1 MMTDEIPMSAS
12 QEGRSRSEETLV
24 LMAARI
30 AQEADADVIVAVTKN
45 GALGRRLAEKPLP
58 VPLVI
63 ATADPDTHAA
73 LLDEGLKPVRLPL
86 RAADRFGQIR
96 HALAVATVM
105 GRVAPGQFALCLLG
119 RAVYPKA
126 GDLLVLSEVTAA
138 GKWPSV
144 TDLLRLTDGIRP
156 NVLEATLTVASKIG
170 RVVRRGSDRIGAIFM
185 LGDSNAV
192 LKGSRQ
198 LVPNPFSGHK
208 EPWRRITNEDL
219 HDALIELAKLDG
231 AFVLRGDGFI
241 RAAAV
246 FLATDMPQA
255 PVELPTGLGAR
266 HLVAATITAHTE
278 ATAVV
283 VSATD
288 GNVRVFAGGSL
299 VLQLDPL
306 VPYGPVSL
314 DDE

>member
-1 MMTDEIPMSAS
+1 MEAV
-12 QEGRSRSEETLV
+12 EEVKGRSDEALV
-24 LMAARI
+24 LMVSRI
-30 AQEADADVIVAVTKN
+30 AKEAAVDVLVAVTEE
-45 GALGRRLAEKPLP
+45 GTLGRLLAEKPLP
-58 VPLVI
+58 APLVI
-63 ATADPDTHAA
+63 ATANPDTYAA
-73 LLDEGLKPVRLPL
+73 LVEHGLEPVRLPL
-86 RAADRFGQIR
+86 HAADRFGQIR
-96 HALAVATVM
+96 HALAVATVL
-105 GRVAPGQFALCLLG
+105 GRVVPGQFALCILG
-119 RAVYPKA
+119 RAVYPGE
-126 GDLLVLSEVTAA
+126 GDLLVLCEVATA

-156 NVLEATLTVASKIG
+156 NALDATLTVASKIG

-192 LKGSRQ
+192 LQGSRQ
-198 LVPNPFSGHK
+198 IVPNPFSGHK
-208 EPWRRITNEDL
+208 DALRRITNEEL

-246 FLATDMPQA
+246 FLATDMPEVT
-255 PVELPTGLGAR
+255 VEIPTGLGAR

-288 GNVRVFAGGSL
+288 GNVRVFAGGRL

-306 VPYGPVSL
+306 VPHGPISI
-314 DDE
+314 ENEAQA